1 MNNSL
6 YEITREYLEAFD
18 HLEVDEETGEILN
31 FEAVDALAGVFEEK
45 AESVACYIKNLEAFI
60 GSLKT
65 EESSLAERRKSAERK
80 VDNMKKYLTSCLDAA
95 GRDKVETAKV
105 RVSFRKSVAVNIED
119 EGALPADF
127 IVKTVSTKPDK
138 TAIKKAIQAGQE
150 IAGTTLIENRNIQIK

>member
-18 HLEVDEETGEILN
+18 RLEVDEETGEILN

-45 AESVACYIKNLEAFI
+45 AESVAFI

-80 VDNMKKYLTSCLDAA
+80 VDNMKKYLASCLDAA
-95 GRDKVETAKV
+95 GREKVETAKV
-105 RVSFRKSVAVNIED
+105 RVSFRKSVAVSIDD
-119 EGALPADF
+119 EGALPADY
-127 IVKTVSTKPDK
+127 IVETVSTKPDK

-150 IAGTTLIENRNIQIK
+150 ITGASLVENRNIQIK

>member
-18 HLEVDEETGEILN
+18 RLEVDEETGEILN

-95 GRDKVETAKV
+95 GREKVSA
-105 RVSFRKSVAVNIED
+105 R
-119 EGALPADF
+119 
-127 IVKTVSTKPDK
+127 
-138 TAIKKAIQAGQE
+138 IKKHKLNVNYSKGRCI
-150 IAGTTLIENRNIQIK
+150 IKIWRNGSWQHNTQKNSKKMQ